1 MTSVA
6 RHLQIPSPEM
16 AAAQAYGTLP
26 VGDTGSHPAL
36 GIERCAFEIKLSALD
51 LERPVRRDWSAGD
64 SGVSDRLDHDVVP
77 SNRLSPAVRTDPRTR
92 AIICAILMPDPKQHQ
107 LLASVEM
114 QREPVPA
121 LLVRR

>member
-1 MTSVA
+1 
-6 RHLQIPSPEM
+6 M

-51 LERPVRRDWSAGD
+51 LGRLARRDCSLSD
-64 SGVSDRLDHDVVP
+64 SGVSDRLDQDVVAL
-77 SNRLSPAVRTDPRTR
+77 NCLSLAVRTDPRTR

-114 QREPVPA
+114 QRESVPA